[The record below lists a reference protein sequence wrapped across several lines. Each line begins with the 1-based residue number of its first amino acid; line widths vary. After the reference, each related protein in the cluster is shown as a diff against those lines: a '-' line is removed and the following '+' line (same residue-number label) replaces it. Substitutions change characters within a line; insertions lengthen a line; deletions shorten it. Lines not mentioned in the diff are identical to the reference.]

1 MLRLR
6 LTLRFIFRLSL
17 RIRLKLCVCLNVA
30 SKHSYTWF
38 IVIWLPFTGAWC
50 HRDFLP
56 HICIRTCAFF
66 YYWRQSRKLSI
77 YTSNIACIW
86 NVSAFEILRF
96 VVKETRHIKIS
107 VSNYDYSYSLLNVIS
122 KQKNIYLSAY
132 LLLCIA
138 RNIRHT
144 DLIIFFLSNKRWS
157 IEILKWNLLSSY
169 KKQTFWE
176 KKNSQILIYRHL
188 WETNV
193 WQTTWNTKLVH
204 FFTWVFLQNLFDRK
218 SLKSDRK
225 EVNSA

>member
-1 MLRLR
+1 MIYCDLVTIYRCLVPPR
-6 LTLRFIFRLSL
+6 FSSSYMYTYMCLFLLLTS
-17 RIRLKLCVCLNVA
+17 
-30 SKHSYTWF
+30 T
-38 IVIWLPFTGAWC
+38 
-50 HRDFLP
+50 
-56 HICIRTCAFF
+56 
-66 YYWRQSRKLSI
+66 RKLSI

-144 DLIIFFLSNKRWS
+144 DLINFFLSNKRWS
-157 IEILKWNLLSSY
+157 IEIFKWNLLSSY

-176 KKNSQILIYRHL
+176 K
-188 WETNV
+188 
-193 WQTTWNTKLVH
+193 
-204 FFTWVFLQNLFDRK
+204 
-218 SLKSDRK
+218 
-225 EVNSA
+225 